1 MNSLIDADGKEN
13 KKAKRF
19 NKSVVNN
26 IKKVKKIVDVLF
38 NEKLIRHNCIEF

>member
-19 NKSVVNN
+19 DKSVVN
-26 IKKVKKIVDVLF
+26 ITKYKK
-38 NEKLIRHNCIEF
+38 NCWSFL